1 MAPTDGNGD
10 GTSNGMAEAGPAAE
24 QSLTSEQ
31 KAQDILASARAE
43 ADAILN
49 RARAAAA
56 EVSGGTAQRE
66 GQSAATVAS
75 EQVLAKARAAASEI
89 RAKAAGL
96 TGDVQDKVHAS
107 ADAVLEYARSTAREF
122 REQGP
127 KTTAEAV
134 AWARSVEEQIVS
146 KARTTVGEI
155 RAHRSRTVPGTEAT
169 TPARRQRGG
178 VSGLLARTPVRNRRD
193 VMMLGGGIAAALV
206 GKKLLDAQS
215 TSGSPSGG
223 LLEAMKKAT
232 GGGQSSHSTVDV
244 GAERGSTTT
253 TGASQIGLGILGDY
267 VYLTPT
273 KLGGGAHAQDLQS
286 GKTLA
291 WIEYWN
297 YGDSCPISHHL
308 AAYPSSD
315 PRKGFEF
322 VNSTQGGDN
331 VLIYG
336 LPTEIKSHGLLNPIW
351 GQGNRLYRVHYD
363 GQQMNLVEDI
373 SETTGMGLGVH
384 CVIYPDGN
392 GFASGDGQKDVC
404 AFFNRPPIPQL
415 QKDNKPVAEYNR
427 GEKTQVL
434 MAFRADWL
442 GKEPNG
448 SMEANWSN
456 GGKLRIT
463 RLSKAKETGL
473 YDLRGT
479 KGNKIDWEMAP
490 MAENLVYTGQLPGDS
505 PRTLCGLD
513 AVVHHPGNRYSALII
528 RMCSAAV
535 IVDRHSWEVVACLH
549 NPEGSPG
556 NLPVKKVFSNP
567 DTWDIEFPDLKCVGH
582 EAGFTPD
589 GKHFTMMNN
598 LRQNNMAVYDTSD
611 AEPQNWKKITF
622 VKDPSWVGE
631 YPSPFH
637 LCFSMDRS
645 KMFVSVL
652 SPKPAKSGTCVVD
665 TSTWKII
672 KKFEN
677 IGPDCQTMAVTY
689 DGKYVFQIFSGFQ
702 RLESGVFVFTQD
714 TLEPVG
720 FMPNFGGHHDCVIIP
735 TKVEQLVNSRCTTL

>member
-1 MAPTDGNGD
+1 MAPTDRNGD
-10 GTSNGMAEAGPAAE
+10 GTSNGMAEAGLAAE

-134 AWARSVEEQIVS
+134 AWARSVEEQILS

-267 VYLTPT
+267 IYLTPT

-336 LPTEIKSHGLLNPIW
+336 LPTEIKSHGLLDPIW

-473 YDLRGT
+473 YDYAR
-479 KGNKIDWEMAP
+479 D
-490 MAENLVYTGQLPGDS
+490 Q
-505 PRTLCGLD
+505 
-513 AVVHHPGNRYSALII
+513 
-528 RMCSAAV
+528 
-535 IVDRHSWEVVACLH
+535 
-549 NPEGSPG
+549 
-556 NLPVKKVFSNP
+556 
-567 DTWDIEFPDLKCVGH
+567 
-582 EAGFTPD
+582 
-589 GKHFTMMNN
+589 
-598 LRQNNMAVYDTSD
+598 RQ
-611 AEPQNWKKITF
+611 
-622 VKDPSWVGE
+622 
-631 YPSPFH
+631 
-637 LCFSMDRS
+637 
-645 KMFVSVL
+645 
-652 SPKPAKSGTCVVD
+652 
-665 TSTWKII
+665 
-672 KKFEN
+672 
-677 IGPDCQTMAVTY
+677 
-689 DGKYVFQIFSGFQ
+689 
-702 RLESGVFVFTQD
+702 QD
-714 TLEPVG
+714 
-720 FMPNFGGHHDCVIIP
+720 
-735 TKVEQLVNSRCTTL
+735 